1 MQTIAL
7 LRIHWDKQKM
17 MYFIVGRDTCSPSSR
32 RYATMSN
39 NTRREKTH
47 LYVPLIAKDYARQRK
62 TLLKIRRLIIATLV
76 MAMSAGW
83 TVAAEFHVDD
93 TNGKTHTLEKY
104 LGKWVLVNF
113 WATWCPPCLEEIPEF
128 SELYQSRKNKDL
140 MVFGIAVD
148 FANPKLVLEF
158 AERQKMSYPLILG
171 DDDVTAQFGKINVL
185 PTTFLYDPK
194 GKKVLHRIGPL
205 TRAELEKLIGK

>member
-1 MQTIAL
+1 MPICFIPFLKSGKAVLTAL
-7 LRIHWDKQKM
+7 LL
-17 MYFIVGRDTCSPSSR
+17 TTT
-32 RYATMSN
+32 A
-39 NTRREKTH
+39 
-47 LYVPLIAKDYARQRK
+47 A
-62 TLLKIRRLIIATLV
+62 
-76 MAMSAGW
+76 W
-83 TVAAEFHVDD
+83 TVAAEFRVAD
-93 TNGKTHTLEKY
+93 TGGKTHTLEQY
-104 LGKWVLVNF
+104 QGKWVLVNF

-148 FANPKLVLEF
+148 YANPKLVFEF
-158 AERQKMSYPLILG
+158 AEKHKMSYPLILG
-171 DDDVTAQFGKINVL
+171 GDDVTAQFGQINAL